1 VPVIVGV
8 LLGFGAALS
17 QSLSYL
23 FSRVLVRGVH
33 LKAWNLLALSHV
45 IMAAFSIALLPVFWP
60 KVMPPF
66 REYALPLSAVAVSY
80 LAGQVGLFLAL
91 RTSDASRVAPLLG
104 LKIII
109 LAVVTVSLFGK
120 HYSPL
125 QWTAVILSVAAAAM
139 LNRFGDRMAWQSVL
153 WVLFT
158 CVGYAISDLNIPP
171 LVSHFGSEGLMR
183 ASAFSTCLCYIL
195 CGAITAAM
203 LPFLPRIS
211 AKAWLGAVPFSLAW
225 FIAMLLLF
233 ASFSSIGVVYGNI
246 VQSSRGVLS
255 ILIGAVV
262 AAAGLE
268 HLEVKTSRTVLI
280 QRVFA
285 AVLLTGAIA
294 LFQLGGPKPGS

>member
-1 VPVIVGV
+1 MDEFIKALVLTFIPIFVAIDPVGIIPIYVGV
-8 LLGFGAALS
+8 TAELTS
-17 QSLSYL
+17 KQH
-23 FSRVLVRGVH
+23 R
-33 LKAWNLLALSHV
+33 KV
-45 IMAAFSIALLPVFWP
+45 IWQAFL
-60 KVMPPF
+60 
-66 REYALPLSAVAVSY
+66 
-80 LAGQVGLFLAL
+80 
-91 RTSDASRVAPLLG
+91 
-104 LKIII
+104 
-109 LAVVTVSLFGK
+109 
-120 HYSPL
+120 
-125 QWTAVILSVAAAAM
+125 TAVILSVAAAAM